1 MLADAADSG
10 VPVSLLYL
18 DVIHPAM
25 VEIGDLWERSLL
37 SVAQEQL
44 ATQITQLAM
53 IELAARFDVHP
64 APGERRLAV
73 VGSSPGEQ
81 HAIGVRMVADFLESQ
96 GWSTLLPGAHADADE
111 IVSLA
116 AERRPDMVAISTSL
130 SGNLLAV
137 GRICA
142 KLRHLPDRPLIV
154 VGGRAYD
161 GDAARARAVGADE
174 FAPDPEQLLEV
185 LRVRFADA

>member
-1 MLADAADSG
+1 MADAADEG

-18 DVIHPAM
+18 DVIHPSM
-25 VEIGDLWERSLL
+25 VAIGDLWERSEI

-53 IELAARFDVHP
+53 VELAGRFDVHP
-64 APGERRLAV
+64 NPGERRLAV

-96 GWSTLLPGAHADADE
+96 GWTTVIPGPHVDPDE
-111 IVSLA
+111 IVELA
-116 AERRPDMVAISTSL
+116 AEHRPHVVAISTSL

-142 KLRHLPDRPLIV
+142 KLRRLPDAPLIV

-174 FAPDPEQLLEV
+174 FASDPEQLLAV
-185 LRVRFADA
+185 LRLRFGDG